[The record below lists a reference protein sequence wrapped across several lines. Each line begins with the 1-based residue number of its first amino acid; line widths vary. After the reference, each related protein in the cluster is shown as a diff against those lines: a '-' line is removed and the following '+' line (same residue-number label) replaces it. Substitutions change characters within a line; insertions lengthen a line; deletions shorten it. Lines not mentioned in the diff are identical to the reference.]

1 MKTSY
6 EPSFLISV
14 EVPKELHDQ
23 IAKYAKTKGVTEE
36 QAYQE
41 AVRFFSTQCVHTQ
54 GAKRRRLQSR

>member
-23 IAKYAKTKGVTEE
+23 IAEYAKTKGMTEE

-41 AVRFFSTQCVHTQ
+41 ALRFFSAKCVHTQ
-54 GAKRRRLQSR
+54 GAKRRVLQSR

>member
-23 IAKYAKTKGVTEE
+23 IAQYAKTKGVTEE

-41 AVRFFSTQCVHTQ
+41 AVRFFSAQCVHTQ
-54 GAKRRRLQSR
+54 GAKRRSLQSR